1 LITEAQLWAAAGTIV
16 LVLFS
21 ALTAYHFQNRRD
33 AEKEREAQKKR
44 DIELTIL
51 LKLNPL
57 HTHIE
62 DRPGAPIDTPL
73 LVGGVVTA
81 KTTKGD

>member
-1 LITEAQLWAAAGTIV
+1 MISETQLWAAASAIILT
-16 LVLFS
+16 LFS

-33 AEKEREAQKKR
+33 AENEREAQKKR
-44 DIELTIL
+44 DIELRIL

-62 DRPGAPIDTPL
+62 DRPGVPSNTPL
-73 LVGGVVTA
+73 LVGGLVTA
-81 KTTKGD
+81 KTKGD